1 MSTRLC
7 QTFLCFDETALDPF
21 RGFPIQSQI
30 ALAKE
35 HNTLL
40 TDDLTVK
47 MFMSIIVFAQLFAPI
62 KSVCSGSEENI
73 IYQITQNH
81 CIPHGLFS
89 ELVICHSETYT
100 SEIIANSLVV
110 NTEQY

>member
-1 MSTRLC
+1 
-7 QTFLCFDETALDPF
+7 
-21 RGFPIQSQI
+21 
-30 ALAKE
+30 
-35 HNTLL
+35 
-40 TDDLTVK
+40 
-47 MFMSIIVFAQLFAPI
+47 MSIIVFAQLFAPI

-110 NTEQY
+110 NTEQYLIILDFILTLVYRAKTKICTDKNKQDNDCESVGARTVYA